1 VKAFLRIACGA
12 LFVSGSFILCQT
24 SDVIGIHNLGPGGG
38 SPVSSTYSGAC
49 WYCHAP
55 HSGVGGLTPLWNQQ
69 LSTASYTTYTSSTNV
84 EKENSLLPPGS
95 DSALCLSCHDGT
107 VAPGQTQAY
116 GKVAVTG
123 QWITGDNFGTGL
135 QNSHPFSLVL
145 PIKDSP
151 DLAASIV
158 TSGQTLSPNVKLI
171 KGNIECDTC
180 HNPHAQATDKINQ
193 NFLVQDSSS
202 GQLCLACHDPTRVT
216 IGQVNPIAQWT
227 TSAHALSTST
237 VAMSPTA
244 PLGAYHTVGQN
255 ACSSCHQTHNAI
267 GSQRL
272 LRAVNEQ
279 DCMQCHGGG
288 SNISPGIPNVFAEF
302 GKVGHPFPSGTNMHD
317 AAETTLLN
325 QNRHS
330 TCADCHNS
338 HASQPTGT
346 FTVPPLLRP
355 SQNNVAGISA
365 NDGFTVLNPSVNQF
379 ENCLR
384 CHGYSTGKVVNPIY
398 GYLPVWVVSAGDPLN
413 VIPQFAVTS
422 TSSHPVTH
430 VSNSVLPQPS
440 LRQYMLNLD
449 GITPGR
455 GMGVQIFCSDCHN
468 ADDNR
473 EFGGTGPN
481 GPHGSKWTHILE
493 RRYEFS
499 QAVTPGGPITNLF
512 PNPDLSVNGPYAL
525 CGKCHD
531 LSQVLTNSSFT
542 QHSLHINYGFS
553 CSACHTAHGMGSTS
567 GNISGERMVNFD
579 ANVVAANPGTPIQY
593 MRATNS
599 CTLTCHTYVHTG
611 MSQAAT
617 NTRRPSRPARK

>member
-1 VKAFLRIACGA
+1 V
-12 LFVSGSFILCQT
+12 
-24 SDVIGIHNLGPGGG
+24 
-38 SPVSSTYSGAC
+38 
-49 WYCHAP
+49 
-55 HSGVGGLTPLWNQQ
+55 
-69 LSTASYTTYTSSTNV
+69 
-84 EKENSLLPPGS
+84 
-95 DSALCLSCHDGT
+95 
-107 VAPGQTQAY
+107 
-116 GKVAVTG
+116 
-123 QWITGDNFGTGL
+123 
-135 QNSHPFSLVL
+135 
-145 PIKDSP
+145 
-151 DLAASIV
+151 
-158 TSGQTLSPNVKLI
+158 
-171 KGNIECDTC
+171 
-180 HNPHAQATDKINQ
+180 
-193 NFLVQDSSS
+193 
-202 GQLCLACHDPTRVT
+202 
-216 IGQVNPIAQWT
+216 
-227 TSAHALSTST
+227 
-237 VAMSPTA
+237 
-244 PLGAYHTVGQN
+244 YHTVGQN

-267 GSQRL
+267 GSARL
-272 LRAVNEQ
+272 LRGVNEQ

-302 GKVGHPFPSGTNMHD
+302 GKVGHPFPSGTNLHD

-413 VIPQFAVTS
+413 VIPQFALTS

-499 QAVTPGGPITNLF
+499 QAVSPGGTVTNLF
-512 PNPDLSVNGPYAL
+512 PNPDLSVNGPLRLMWKMPRSVAGSHQQQLLAAFPAHQLRLLLLCLPYIARYGQHFGEHLRRANGELRCECGGGESGYADPVHALRQLMYPDLPYL
-525 CGKCHD
+525 C
-531 LSQVLTNSSFT
+531 
-542 QHSLHINYGFS
+542 
-553 CSACHTAHGMGSTS
+553 AHG
-567 GNISGERMVNFD
+567 D
-579 ANVVAANPGTPIQY
+579 VAGYDYHSPTE
-593 MRATNS
+593 
-599 CTLTCHTYVHTG
+599 
-611 MSQAAT
+611 QA
-617 NTRRPSRPARK
+617 RS